1 MRKISSLGVILLLSL
16 WAIFPFHDPEIWGKD
31 PARERI
37 EDFIQSGVE
46 KGLNLDGPGA
56 VAELTRAI
64 EVDRENPLGY
74 AFLAMAHLFLYET
87 AFDEG
92 EKKKCESSMLLA
104 VEDTQSRAEKRM
116 GKDPKNAEACFS
128 LAISR
133 MVKNRWEIIRKNYF
147 RAFREAQGV
156 WDLLEKTQELDPQN
170 FDVYYPMGVLHYHLA
185 QLSGIARWITSL
197 FIASGDRERG
207 LKEFETTY
215 EKGRLMKDLAASSLL
230 SAYSGYEKQPARA
243 LPLAKAL
250 KEKYPDN
257 YNFSFALIN
266 ILSDLGRFDE
276 AGAVVREIGNEIKA
290 GRPPYRPE
298 LWPRYQQSL
307 GKISLDQGEYDKATE
322 YFKQALKDT
331 APYNSRVRAWA
342 LVRLGMIHDARKE
355 RKQAEDYY
363 RTALDL
369 EGAEG
374 SAQRAAREY
383 LETPYSPPARKE
395 NMQGKKP

>member
-1 MRKISSLGVILLLSL
+1 MRKVLSLRILLLLPL
-16 WAIFPFHDPEIWGKD
+16 WMIFFFPHSELWGKD
-31 PARERI
+31 PTQERI
-37 EDFIQSGVE
+37 EEFIRRGVE
-46 KGLNLDGPGA
+46 KGLNLDGPGSI
-56 VAELTRAI
+56 AELTRAI

-74 AFLAMAHLFLYET
+74 AYLAMAHLFLYET

-92 EKKKCESSMLLA
+92 EKKGNESSLLRA
-104 VEDTQSRAEKRM
+104 VEDAQSRAEKQM
-116 GKDPKNAEACFS
+116 GKNPKNAEACFS

-156 WDLLEKTQELDPQN
+156 WDLLERTQELDPQN

-197 FIASGDRERG
+197 FITSGDREKG
-207 LKEFETTY
+207 LKEFEIACQ
-215 EKGRLMKDLAASSLL
+215 KGRLMKDLAASSLL
-230 SAYSGYEKQPARA
+230 SAYAGYEKQSARA
-243 LPLAKAL
+243 LPLAERL

-276 AGAVVREIGNEIKA
+276 AWSTAREIGNRIKA
-290 GRPPYRPE
+290 GEPPYRPE
-298 LWPRYQQSL
+298 LWPRYYQSL
-307 GKISLDQGEYDKATE
+307 GKIFLDQKEYDKAAE
-322 YFKQALKDT
+322 YFREALKDT
-331 APYNSRVRAWA
+331 AFYNSRVRAWA

-355 RKQAEDYY
+355 RKEAEDYY
-363 RTALDL
+363 RKALDL

-383 LETPYSPPARKE
+383 LETPYSPPVGKE
-395 NMQGKKP
+395 NIRGKQP

>member
-1 MRKISSLGVILLLSL
+1 MRRVSSLWVIGFLFL
-16 WAIFPFHDPEIWGKD
+16 WAIFFFPDSELWGKD
-31 PARERI
+31 LARERI
-37 EDFIQSGVE
+37 EGFIQRGVE
-46 KGLNLDGPGA
+46 KGLDLDGPGA
-56 VAELTRAI
+56 VAELTKAI
-64 EVDRENPLGY
+64 EVDPENPSGY
-74 AFLAMAHLFLYET
+74 AYLAMAHLFFYET

-92 EKKKCESSMLLA
+92 EKKKHESSMLRA
-104 VEDTQSRAEKRM
+104 VEDTQSRAERQL
-116 GKDPKNAEACFS
+116 GKDPKDAEACFS

-197 FIASGDRERG
+197 FITSGDRERG
-207 LKEFETTY
+207 LKEFEIAH
-215 EKGRLMKDLAASSLL
+215 EKGRLTKDLAASSLV

-243 LPLAKAL
+243 LPLARML

-266 ILSDLGRFDE
+266 ILSEMGRFDD
-276 AGAVVREIGNEIKA
+276 AGVVAREVGNEIKA

-298 LWPRYQQSL
+298 LWPRYHQSL
-307 GKISLDQGEYDKATE
+307 GKIALDRGEYDKAEE
-322 YFKQALKDT
+322 YLRNALKDT
-331 APYNSRVRAWA
+331 APYNARVRAYA
-342 LVRLGMIHDARKE
+342 LLRLGMIQDARKD
-355 RKQAEDYY
+355 RKGAEDYY
-363 RTALDL
+363 RKTMEM

-374 SAQRAAREY
+374 TAQRLAREY
-383 LETPYSPPARKE
+383 LETPYLPPTRK
-395 NMQGKKP
+395 

>member
-1 MRKISSLGVILLLSL
+1 MRKVLSL
-16 WAIFPFHDPEIWGKD
+16 RVLLFLPLWMIFFFPHPELWGKD
-31 PARERI
+31 PTQERL
-37 EDFIQSGVE
+37 EEFIRRGVE
-46 KGLNLDGPGA
+46 KGLNLDGPGS
-56 VAELTRAI
+56 VAELMRAI

-74 AFLAMAHLFLYET
+74 ADLAMAHLFLYET

-92 EKKKCESSMLLA
+92 EKKGYESSLLRA
-104 VEDTQSRAEKRM
+104 VEDTQSRAEKQM
-116 GKDPKNAEACFS
+116 GKNPKNAEACFS

-156 WDLLEKTQELDPQN
+156 WDLLERTQELDPQN

-197 FIASGDRERG
+197 FITSGDREKG
-207 LKEFETTY
+207 LKEFEIAY
-215 EKGRLMKDLAASSLL
+215 QKGRLMKDLAASSLL

-243 LPLAKAL
+243 LPLGEVL

-276 AGAVVREIGNEIKA
+276 AEAVVREIGNEIKA

-307 GKISLDQGEYDKATE
+307 GKISLDQGEYGKATE

-355 RKQAEDYY
+355 RKEAEDYY
-363 RTALDL
+363 RKALEL

-383 LETPYSPPARKE
+383 LESPYSPPAGKE
-395 NMQGKKP
+395 KIRGKQP